1 MLWFSAS
8 QSGGQPE
15 VILPSLTLDIA
26 AGSSKKE
33 VVSRVIHHLVAIG
46 LIRPE
51 HEGEVVAGIIRR
63 EGFGTTGIGEGI
75 ALPHTKH
82 PKVQRSI
89 GAIVHLETSVVFD
102 SIDGRPVHTLGVV
115 VSPVDKPQ
123 EHLRILAAVCKDL
136 GGL

>member
-1 MLWFSAS
+1 MEL
-8 QSGGQPE
+8 
-15 VILPSLTLDIA
+15 
-26 AGSSKKE
+26 
-33 VVSRVIHHLVAIG
+33 
-46 LIRPE
+46 
-51 HEGEVVAGIIRR
+51 RR

-82 PKVQRSI
+82 PKMERSI

-102 SIDGRPVHTLGVV
+102 SIDGQPVHTLGVV